1 MSVNYSIL
9 ANNPVW
15 NGNTEVSA
23 ATAVAT
29 TNRTE
34 VPIDMELGEPRT
46 VIISNLGPTNLY
58 LNNSVTATT
67 GLLLQP
73 GAAITVGVS
82 GAALWLYNASAA
94 DAGSFVA
101 ISLG

>member
-15 NGNTEVSA
+15 NGNTKVSG
-23 ATAVAT
+23 ATAVAKT
-29 TNRTE
+29 GRTL
-34 VPIDMELGEPRT
+34 VPIDMVLGEPRT

-58 LNNSVTATT
+58 LNNDIAATS

-82 GAALWLYNASAA
+82 GAALFLYNASAA
-94 DAGSFVA
+94 DDGSFVS